1 VEDYS
6 PYVKIDWRH
15 CTGGSYMETVAQR
28 VDRLEQVM
36 IELLDRR

>member
-1 VEDYS
+1 
-6 PYVKIDWRH
+6 
-15 CTGGSYMETVAQR
+15 METVAQR